1 MRAFTL
7 AAAAALL
14 VPLAATPALASAAG
28 ARIGPLASDE
38 PASTIGGRAAAAA
51 PAPVDSLAAVLD
63 SLARDPNGIRLA
75 AAAVHQ
81 GNQTVAA
88 GTTVPGDIAA
98 WHGDLEVKGTVTG
111 NAVAID
117 GNVIVRQGGVV
128 HGSALAVG
136 GQVHAEGGT
145 VNGEMRSLSAL
156 TVGPIAANAPP
167 TRAERAKRSVSL
179 AVGWYLVLAIIGVAV
194 LLFARRNLET
204 VAEAIR
210 DDFSRSFFYGL
221 LGQVALMPALVIGI
235 VALAITI
242 VGILLIPFAIVAFV
256 LAVAGALALGFL
268 AMSLV
273 SGDAI
278 MRWRGAVGN
287 DWAPALQ
294 LLLIGLSVYFVLWA
308 LGGLLEWAGWLGG
321 LVRLVAFVIT
331 WVAVTVGFGATV
343 LSRGGTRSVGAP
355 PTVPPRATE
364 EYAWQTPTPVSGVAA
379 ARRPTPPPSSGTR
392 QQ

>member
-1 MRAFTL
+1 MRPLML

-14 VPLAATPALASAAG
+14 APVTATPILVHAVAGPAG
-28 ARIGPLASDE
+28 AGGPAA
-38 PASTIGGRAAAAA
+38 ASTAR
-51 PAPVDSLAAVLD
+51 PTSPSDSLGAVLD
-63 SLARDPNGIRLA
+63 SLARDPNGIRLD

-81 GNQTVAA
+81 GSQTVAA
-88 GTTVPGDIAA
+88 GTTLSGDIAA
-98 WHGDLEVKGTVTG
+98 WHGDLEVSGTVDG

-117 GNVIVRQGGVV
+117 GDVIVRQGGVV
-128 HGSALAVG
+128 HGNAVAVG
-136 GQVHAEGGT
+136 GQVHIDGGT
-145 VNGEMRSLSAL
+145 VDGEMRSLSAL
-156 TVGPIAANAPP
+156 TVGPIAANTPP

-194 LLFARRNLET
+194 LLFARHNLET

-221 LGQVALMPALVIGI
+221 LGQVALMPLLVVGI

-308 LGGLLEWAGWLGG
+308 VGGLLEWAGWLGG
-321 LVRLVAFVIT
+321 LVRLVAFVVT
-331 WVAVTVGFGATV
+331 WVAVTVGLGATIA
-343 LSRGGTRSVGAP
+343 SRGGTRSVGAP
-355 PTVPPRATE
+355 PTTPPQTTTTE

>member
-1 MRAFTL
+1 MRALTL

-14 VPLAATPALASAAG
+14 APIAATPV
-28 ARIGPLASDE
+28 RTE
-38 PASTIGGRAAAAA
+38 TAAAPRAGQAA
-51 PAPVDSLAAVLD
+51 AERPAPVDSLTAVLD
-63 SLARDPNGIRLA
+63 SLARDPNGIRLD
-75 AAAVHQ
+75 AAAVHR
-81 GNQTVAA
+81 GRQTVAA
-88 GTTVPGDIAA
+88 GATVPGDIAT
-98 WHGDLEVKGTVTG
+98 WHGDLEVSGTVNG

-117 GNVIVRQGGVV
+117 GNVIVRHGGVV
-128 HGSALAVG
+128 HGNVVAVG
-136 GQVHAEGGT
+136 GQVHTDGGT
-145 VNGEMRSLSAL
+145 VDGEMRSLSAL

-167 TRAERAKRSVSL
+167 SSAQRAKRSVSL
-179 AVGWYLVLAIIGVAV
+179 AVGWYLVLALIGIAV
-194 LLFARRNLET
+194 LLFSRHNLET

-210 DDFSRSFFYGL
+210 DDFSRSFLYGL
-221 LGQVALMPALVIGI
+221 LGQVALMPLLVVGI

-294 LLLIGLSVYFVLWA
+294 LLLIGLSVYFVLWT
-308 LGGLLEWAGWLGG
+308 LGGLLAWAGWLGG
-321 LVRLVAFVIT
+321 LVRLVAFVVT
-331 WVAVTVGFGATV
+331 WVAVTVGFGATIA
-343 LSRGGTRSVGAP
+343 SRGGTRSVGTRPSLPP
-355 PTVPPRATE
+355 PTTTE

-379 ARRPTPPPSSGTR
+379 ARRPTPPPSSGTS